1 MKKLFFCAAALL
13 AAISCAACS
22 DDEEPNLPIA
32 PGTIAG
38 TWQITHEQGWCTY
51 DDGEESGK
59 ETWSDDYPDED
70 GYYWTYTFN
79 QDGTGQYSEYR
90 TGTTP
95 HVYNITY
102 SISGNNFM
110 VENSPFLEPEDTYEI
125 KKLTESQ
132 LVLVRT
138 YKGETEL
145 EESTETY
152 KRIQ

>member
-13 AAISCAACS
+13 AAISFSACS

-38 TWQITHEQGWCTY
+38 TWQITHEKGYCIY

-70 GYYWTYTFN
+70 GYYWTLTFDQN
-79 QDGTGQYSEYR
+79 GTYVKTEYHSGKSYSEY
-90 TGTTP
+90 
-95 HVYNITY
+95 YTY
-102 SISGNNFM
+102 SISGNKFTLTYPDV
-110 VENSPFLEPEDTYEI
+110 VEECEI

-132 LVLVRT
+132 LVLVST

-145 EESTETY
+145 EVNTATY
-152 KRIQ
+152 KRIE